1 MTKNMG
7 TIDRLVRAIAAVVI
21 AILLF
26 TGTISGFWGTILG
39 IVAAAFLVTSALG
52 FCPLYLPLKL
62 STKKQ

>member
-1 MTKNMG
+1 MSKNMG
-7 TIDRLVRAIAAVVI
+7 TVDRLVRTVAAVVI

-26 TGTISGFWGTILG
+26 TGTISGLWGTILG

-52 FCPLYLPLKL
+52 FCPLYVVLKL